1 MHIPDGFLDAKV
13 WTTMSVVTGGTA
25 GYAIKQVN
33 KKLGER
39 QIPLMGVMGA
49 FIFAAQM
56 INFPVAGGTSGHLL
70 GSALAAILLG
80 PWSAILVTTANF
92 IIQCLLFQDGGLTA
106 LGANVFNMGIL
117 GCLVGYAIYQGIRKM
132 VGGDKGIIIGAG
144 VAAWCSV
151 MLAATGTSLAL
162 AFSGTVPLNVVIVPM
177 LAIHALVGIGEA
189 VITVAA
195 VQYILKVRPDIIYDV
210 PKV

>member
-1 MHIPDGFLDAKV
+1 MHIPDGFLDTKV
-13 WTTMSVVTGGTA
+13 WTSMSIITGGTV
-25 GYAIKQVN
+25 GYAVKQVN

-56 INFPVAGGTSGHLL
+56 INFPVAYGTSGHLL
-70 GSALAAILLG
+70 GSVLAAILLG

-117 GCLVGYAIYQGIRKM
+117 GCLVGYGIYQVIRKII
-132 VGGDKGIIIGAG
+132 GGDQGILIGA
-144 VAAWCSV
+144 ATSAWCSV
-151 MLAATGTSLAL
+151 MLAALGTSLSLVL
-162 AFSGTVPLNVVIVPM
+162 AGTVPFNLVLPPM
-177 LAIHALVGIGEA
+177 LGIHALVGIGEA
-189 VITVAA
+189 LITTVA
-195 VQYILKVRPDIIYDV
+195 VQYILKVRPDIIHDV

>member
-1 MHIPDGFLDAKV
+1 MHIPDGFLDTKV
-13 WTTMSVVTGGTA
+13 WATMGVVSAGTVA
-25 GYAIKQVN
+25 YATKQVN

-56 INFPVAGGTSGHLL
+56 INFPVAGGTSGHFL
-70 GSALAAILLG
+70 GGTLAAILLG
-80 PWSAILVTTANF
+80 PWSAVLVMTANF
-92 IIQCLLFQDGGLTA
+92 IVQCLLFQDGGLTA

-117 GCLVGYAIYQGIRKM
+117 GCLAGYGIYQVIAKV
-132 VGGDKGIIIGAG
+132 VGGRRGMLVGGA

-151 MLAATGTSLAL
+151 MLAATTTSLGL
-162 AFSGTVPLNVVIVPM
+162 GLSGTVPLKIVLPAM
-177 LAIHALVGIGEA
+177 LGVHALIGIGEGL
-189 VITVAA
+189 ITVMALS
-195 VQYILKVRPDIIYDV
+195 YILKVRSDIVTDV